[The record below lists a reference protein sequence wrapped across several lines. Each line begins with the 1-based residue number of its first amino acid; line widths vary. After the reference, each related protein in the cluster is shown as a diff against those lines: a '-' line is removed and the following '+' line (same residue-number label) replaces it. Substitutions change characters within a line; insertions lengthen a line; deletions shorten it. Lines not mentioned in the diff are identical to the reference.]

1 MYKGFKIIDADAH
14 MQPPGDIWDRYT
26 EAEFYDR
33 RPLVHLW
40 ENKMFHHFAPCE
52 LFPEGTG
59 PGRAGGGGGRK
70 GKVLRPAKVTE
81 SMHAKWGEAWEAD
94 FNVESRLK
102 DMDTPRVGQD
112 GLHPRR
118 EPATAAHGA
127 GPGADGGIGPLV
139 EQLGA

>member
-1 MYKGFKIIDADAH
+1 MYRGFKIIDADAH

-59 PGRAGGGGGRK
+59 PRSCGRRR
-70 GKVLRPAKVTE
+70 RPQREGAAARQ
-81 SMHAKWGEAWEAD
+81 S
-94 FNVESRLK
+94 
-102 DMDTPRVGQD
+102 D
-112 GLHPRR
+112 GIDAR
-118 EPATAAHGA
+118 
-127 GPGADGGIGPLV
+127 
-139 EQLGA
+139 